1 MKDLLKKISVFI
13 TVFLFAVIFIIP
25 DFGVLADETTTTT
38 TTNTTKS
45 IEGSPKIVISSV
57 DGGPFKAG
65 KTQQL
70 SIKLKNVSE
79 YKCYDL
85 TATVVDENGKFD
97 FPSGTVNE
105 DNRISAGSSLT
116 ISYDIKPFDYIFS
129 GRYPLKLELS
139 GENRDGIPYSNT
151 LTFYVDVESSARQAG
166 LEVSSYSTD
175 KVDVKD
181 GDAFLLTVKLKN
193 NSGMNITGAKISL
206 GGLDGTKFA
215 MNNGLSSYTV
225 DVAKDAEISLQF
237 PLVAC
242 KGIASIREV
251 LPLNIS
257 YYINPNDAATKQE
270 YSSNI
275 TISCAKPAET
285 TSTTEP
291 KVFAPKII
299 IEKYSF
305 GGDYVTGGKTF
316 PLALTIKN
324 TSSNAQI
331 QNLKVTIQGG
341 SSSAGSSSV
350 VAFTPANSS
359 NSFFF
364 KALNANASENINIEM
379 LAKADATPNSYPIE
393 VVFNYEYT
401 VNGRKGDSVENVT
414 ETINIP
420 LQQEDRLEVNQPELQ
435 ETGMVGQEMPIS
447 VGIVNKGKSS
457 VYNVTVDIVGEGF
470 TKTSAAAYYIG
481 NIDSGKE
488 ESYDNSIVP
497 NAEGQ
502 VKGEIVVTYEDSNG
516 KQKEIRK
523 EFSFNAM
530 QMVIDDPSMTGSDM
544 PVNGDV
550 GNNGTSPVLII
561 IIVVVGAVV
570 LGAAGFVA
578 FKIIKKRKLKKAQEI
593 EDDDEVL

>member
-45 IEGSPKIVISSV
+45 IEGSPNFIISSV
-57 DGGPFKAG
+57 NGNKIEAG
-65 KTQQL
+65 KTQTI
-70 SIKLKNVSE
+70 SIRLKNIGDDCKRS
-79 YKCYDL
+79 
-85 TATVVDENGKFD
+85 TISISDEKGIFS
-97 FPSGTVNE
+97 FPSGE
-105 DNRISAGSSLT
+105 IQSISYIDENDYQT
-116 ISYDIKPFDYIFS
+116 ISYEVSIPDYTSS
-129 GRYPLKLELS
+129 GRYSLKLDLTNVNYDKVSSTQSLS
-139 GENRDGIPYSNT
+139 
-151 LTFYVDVESSARQAG
+151 FYVDVKNNIKLAG
-166 LEVSSYSTD
+166 LDVSSYSTD
-175 KVDVKD
+175 KADVKD

-193 NSGMNITGAKISL
+193 NSGMKITGAKISL

-225 DVAKDAEISLQF
+225 DVAKDAEITLQF

-257 YYINPNDAATKQE
+257 YYINPNDSATKQE

-316 PLALTIKN
+316 PLSLTIKN

-561 IIVVVGAVV
+561 IIVVVGVVV